1 MSQVGVLRSTPEL
14 LLGLSGKGHPFLL
27 RLPSLELLVATS
39 ATTGDNLPENEAK
52 TKESRVQ
59 DRDRFLVISL

>member
-14 LLGLSGKGHPFLL
+14 LLELSGKGHPFLL
-27 RLPSLELLVATS
+27 RFPSLELLVATS

-52 TKESRVQ
+52 TKESRVW